1 MGHSEPVSV
10 TDASR
15 TRRYLAPGVLRRA
28 EMEIEK
34 SRQGEGRLTDE
45 VLEEKLREGKG
56 PLPFIPGGE
65 KTDPPVPESA
75 REDGNESPNQP

>member
-1 MGHSEPVSV
+1 MAHEHDQGTQDE
-10 TDASR
+10 
-15 TRRYLAPGVLRRA
+15 
-28 EMEIEK
+28 
-34 SRQGEGRLTDE
+34 QGEGRLTDE
-45 VLEEKLREGKG
+45 VLEEKIREGKG

>member
-1 MGHSEPVSV
+1 MEESV
-10 TDASR
+10 MTHEHDQG
-15 TRRYLAPGVLRRA
+15 T
-28 EMEIEK
+28 EDE
-34 SRQGEGRLTDE
+34 QGEGRLTDE

-65 KTDPPVPESA
+65 ELDPPVPESA

>member
-1 MGHSEPVSV
+1 
-10 TDASR
+10 
-15 TRRYLAPGVLRRA
+15 
-28 EMEIEK
+28 MEREHDQGTQDE
-34 SRQGEGRLTDE
+34 QGEGRLTDE

-75 REDGNESPNQP
+75 RAPNQP